1 VAANMG
7 GSMCRLSRRG
17 AISLLLV
24 CAVAG
29 AAGQQGSP
37 RSNLALIRGA
47 LAQSADSLAAALSEH
62 SPGEV
67 MVRVQ
72 PPEIAWL
79 AEEQFTTR
87 LRQGGWD
94 PVSRPDAEWSLQ
106 VVVDDIAV
114 LYSNPREG
122 GLFASGLLDRTVSVG
137 VRVRALRGASS
148 EPLVDTGFFP
158 SIRDT
163 IASTDVEFVE
173 TSYLPFTQ
181 GRVPPSGFF
190 STVLEPVVV
199 LGTIAVAVLLLFTV
213 RSS

>member
-1 VAANMG
+1 ME

-29 AAGQQGSP
+29 ADGQEGSP
-37 RSNLALIRGA
+37 RSNLTLIRGV
-47 LAQSADSLAAALSEH
+47 LARSADSLAVALSEQP
-62 SPGEV
+62 PGEV

-87 LRQGGWD
+87 LREAGWD
-94 PVSRPDAEWSLQ
+94 PVSTPDAEWSLQ

-122 GLFASGLLDRTVSVG
+122 GLFASGLLDRTVSAR
-137 VRVRALRGASS
+137 VRVRALRGSS
-148 EPLVDTGFFP
+148 LEPILDTGFIP
-158 SIRDT
+158 TIQDT

-190 STVLEPVVV
+190 STVLEPVVI